1 MAWILIILTC
11 TISMKICLFQVFD
24 RISTVSNAEIVKE
37 VNAVFHFKL
46 TDGSYV
52 VDLKHGEGSVV
63 KGSPDTK
70 PDVVLVIDSENL
82 LRMFN
87 RELQPTTAFMTG
99 KLTVKGDLTK
109 ALTLE
114 KVMKAARE
122 AGK

>member
-1 MAWILIILTC
+1 MST
-11 TISMKICLFQVFD
+11 MKIFLFQVFD
-24 RISTVSNAEIVKE
+24 RISTVSNAEIVNE

-52 VDLKHGEGSVV
+52 VDLKHGEGSVM